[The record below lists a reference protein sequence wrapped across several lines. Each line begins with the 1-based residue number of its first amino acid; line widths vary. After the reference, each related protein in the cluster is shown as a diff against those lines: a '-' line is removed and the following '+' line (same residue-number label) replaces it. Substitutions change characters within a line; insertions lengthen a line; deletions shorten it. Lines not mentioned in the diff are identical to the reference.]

1 MQEVLYIVFGWGL
14 GLLSTLFV
22 NLVRNHGRKT
32 RFRQGLCVE
41 LREAVPFLVGMYYL
55 LKSRL
60 GQVDRDAL
68 TWTHSMYLR
77 FDPGVGKVLES
88 IEKLMK
94 RPDEELEKALT
105 LRSEESKRESVGVSK
120 LALPFLQQN
129 LSCVSLLTPEA
140 QRIVAHV
147 QRNIRTLNDQI
158 EDYDYWSKKTF
169 DSSLSQGNYSIVE
182 SNVAHV
188 SQAIANLSY
197 KTAQLISRMIS
208 DLGN

>member
-1 MQEVLYIVFGWGL
+1 
-14 GLLSTLFV
+14 
-22 NLVRNHGRKT
+22 
-32 RFRQGLCVE
+32 
-41 LREAVPFLVGMYYL
+41 MYYL

-68 TWTHSMYLR
+68 TWTHSMYLK
-77 FDPGVGKVLES
+77 FDPGIGKVLES
-88 IEKLMK
+88 IEKFMK

-105 LRSEESKRESVGVSK
+105 LRSEESKRESVGLSK
-120 LALPFLQQN
+120 LTLPFLQQN
-129 LSCVSLLTPEA
+129 LFCVSLLTPEA
-140 QRIVAHV
+140 QRTVAHI

-158 EDYDYWSKKTF
+158 EDYHYWSKKTF

-197 KTAQLISRMIS
+197 KTAQLMSRMIS
-208 DLGN
+208 DLEN

>member
-1 MQEVLYIVFGWGL
+1 MRAVLYIVFGWAL

-22 NLVRNHGRKT
+22 SLVRDHGRKT

-41 LREAVPFLVGMYYL
+41 LREAVPFLVGVYYL

-68 TWTHSMYLR
+68 AWTHSMHLR
-77 FDPGVGKVLES
+77 FDPGAGKMLES

-94 RPDEELEKALT
+94 RPDEELEKALA
-105 LRSEESKRESVGVSK
+105 LRSEESKRESMGISK
-120 LALPFLQQN
+120 LVLPFLQQN
-129 LSCVSLLTPEA
+129 LSYVSLLTPEA
-140 QRIVAHV
+140 QRIVAHI
-147 QRNIRTLNDQI
+147 QRNISTLNNQI
-158 EDYDYWSKKTF
+158 EDYHYWSKKTF
-169 DSSLSQGNYSIVE
+169 DSSLSEGNYSIVK

-197 KTAQLISRMIS
+197 KTASLMSRMIS